1 MKNLLFSCSLIIVL
15 FACVGEAEKAVE
27 SIGSLNVVSDESYA
41 ESKTRLNKILEAS
54 PDSISALLE
63 SASLALD
70 NYDYALAYSNA
81 ARAFRLDSSSNRARM
96 MYALSIINQGN
107 RTVSDISR
115 AQSYLQSVV
124 QKESQNV
131 KAMVGLANTYAL
143 QQDFDEARIWINKAL
158 QQAPKFFDAH
168 VLKGSMYK
176 VLSAALNGEDGSQKL
191 SQIYMDSAINTYA
204 RVSQY
209 YPDRPEIYIELGIL
223 LQQMNNPRCMDHFL
237 SAVQLEP
244 GNIDYK
250 YALAYAYGLFGKE
263 RMAMQVYKEMQEL
276 DSLYSEAYCQ
286 MGQIYQKKYGEL
298 DSALNMY
305 REVVAIDP
313 SHIDAYVNMGVIYAE
328 KKAYTRA
335 LKSYSKALSILPE
348 DRGPFMPLSTFIE
361 NQNLAREYAAE
372 IKGKL

>member
-1 MKNLLFSCSLIIVL
+1 MKNLLFVCSMISVL
-15 FACVGEAEKAVE
+15 FACGDVEEAALKSTDTLVAVP
-27 SIGSLNVVSDESYA
+27 NESYA
-41 ESKTRLNKILEAS
+41 ESRIRLNQTLEAS
-54 PDSISALLE
+54 PNNLKSLLE
-63 SASLALD
+63 SASLALEH
-70 NYDYALAYSNA
+70 YDYALAYSDA
-81 ARAFRLDSSSNRARM
+81 AKAFRIDSTSNRARM
-96 MYALSIINQGN
+96 MYALAIINQGN

-115 AQSYLQSVV
+115 AQRYLQIVV
-124 QKESQNV
+124 RNEAQNA

-143 QQDFDEARIWINKAL
+143 QQDFDEARIWIDNAL
-158 QQAPKFFDAH
+158 DQSPKFFDAH

-176 VLSAALNGEDGSQKL
+176 VLSAALNGEDGSQSL
-191 SQIYMDSAINTYA
+191 SRAYMDSAINTYS

-209 YPDRPEIYIELGIL
+209 YPDKPEIYIELGIL
-223 LQQMNNPRCMDHFL
+223 FQQLNNERCVDHFY

-244 GNIDYK
+244 KNIDYK
-250 YALAYAYGLFGKE
+250 YALAYAYGLFGQE
-263 RMAMQVYKEMQEL
+263 RLAMHVYEEMQEL

-313 SHIDAYVNMGVIYAE
+313 NHIDAYVNMGVIYAE

-348 DRGPFMPLSTFIE
+348 DRGTFMPLSTFVE
-361 NQNLAREYAAE
+361 NQNLAREYADE
-372 IKGKL
+372 IKDKL

>member
-1 MKNLLFSCSLIIVL
+1 MKNLLFVCFITSLL
-15 FACVGEAEKAVE
+15 FACGGEEQITIKRKVA
-27 SIGSLNVVSDESYA
+27 SDSVSNESYA
-41 ESKTRLNKILEAS
+41 ESRIRLNQTLEAA
-54 PDSISALLE
+54 PNNFEALLE
-63 SASLALD
+63 SATLALEH
-70 NYDYALAYSNA
+70 YDYALAYSDA
-81 ARAFRLDSSSNRARM
+81 AKAFRIDSSSNRARM

-107 RTVSDISR
+107 RTVADISR
-115 AQSYLQSVV
+115 AQNYLQIVV
-124 QKESQNV
+124 NNDPKNS

-143 QQDFDEARIWINKAL
+143 QQDFDQARLWIDKSL
-158 QQAPKFFDAH
+158 KEAPKFFDAH
-168 VLKGSMYK
+168 VLQGSIYK
-176 VLSAALNGEDGSQKL
+176 VLSAALSGEDGSQVL
-191 SQIYMDSAINTYA
+191 SQAYMDSAINTYA

-223 LQQMNNPRCMDHFL
+223 FQQSNNQRCVDHFY

-244 GNIDYK
+244 ENIDYK
-250 YALAYAYGLFGKE
+250 YALAYAYGLFGQE
-263 RMAMQVYKEMQEL
+263 RLAMQVYDEMQEI

-313 SHIDAYVNMGVIYAE
+313 SHIDAYVNMGVIYA
-328 KKAYTRA
+328 KKRDYTRA

-361 NQNLAREYAAE
+361 NQNLAREYADE
-372 IKGKL
+372 IKDKL

>member
-1 MKNLLFSCSLIIVL
+1 MKNFLFVCLLICFL
-15 FACVGEAEKAVE
+15 FACGDVEQTALKSTNTLVAEP
-27 SIGSLNVVSDESYA
+27 NESYA
-41 ESKTRLNKILEAS
+41 ESRMRLNQILEAS
-54 PDSISALLE
+54 PDSLQALLE
-63 SASLALD
+63 SASLALEH
-70 NYDYALAYSNA
+70 YDYALAYADA
-81 ARAFRLDSSSNRARM
+81 ARAFRLDSSSNAARM

-115 AQSYLQSVV
+115 AQGYLQMVV
-124 QKESQNV
+124 QNEGKNA

-143 QQDFDEARIWINKAL
+143 QQDFDEARVWIDKAL
-158 QQAPKFFDAH
+158 DQSPKFFDAH

-176 VLSAALNGEDGSQKL
+176 VLSAALNGEDGSQPL
-191 SQIYMDSAINTYA
+191 SRAYMDSAINTYS

-209 YPDRPEIYIELGIL
+209 YPDKPEIYIELGIL
-223 LQQMNNPRCMDHFL
+223 FQQLNNERCVDQFY

-244 GNIDYK
+244 ENIDYK
-250 YALAYAYGLFGKE
+250 YALAYAYGLFGQE
-263 RMAMQVYKEMQEL
+263 RLAMKVYGEMQEL

-305 REVVAIDP
+305 REVVSIDP

-361 NQNLAREYAAE
+361 NQNLAREYADE
-372 IKGKL
+372 IKDKL

>member
-1 MKNLLFSCSLIIVL
+1 MISVL
-15 FACVGEAEKAVE
+15 FACGDVEEAALKSTDTLVAVP
-27 SIGSLNVVSDESYA
+27 NESYA
-41 ESKTRLNKILEAS
+41 ESRTRLNQTLEAS
-54 PDSISALLE
+54 PNNVKSLLE
-63 SASLALD
+63 SASLALEH
-70 NYDYALAYSNA
+70 YDYALAYSDA
-81 ARAFRLDSSSNRARM
+81 AKAFRLDSTSNRARM
-96 MYALSIINQGN
+96 MYALAIINQGN

-115 AQSYLQSVV
+115 AQRYLQIVV
-124 QKESQNV
+124 QNEVQNA

-143 QQDFDEARIWINKAL
+143 QQDFDEARIWIDNAL
-158 QQAPKFFDAH
+158 DQSPKFFDAH

-176 VLSAALNGEDGSQKL
+176 VLSAALNGEDGSQSL
-191 SQIYMDSAINTYA
+191 SRAYMDSAINTYS

-209 YPDRPEIYIELGIL
+209 YPDKPEIYIELGIL
-223 LQQMNNPRCMDHFL
+223 FQQLNNERCVDHFY

-244 GNIDYK
+244 KNIDYK
-250 YALAYAYGLFGKE
+250 YALAYAYGLFGQE
-263 RMAMQVYKEMQEL
+263 RLAMHVYEEMQEL

-313 SHIDAYVNMGVIYAE
+313 NHIDAYVNMGVIYAE

-348 DRGPFMPLSTFIE
+348 DRGPFMSLSTFVE
-361 NQNLAREYAAE
+361 NQNLAREYADE
-372 IKGKL
+372 IKDKL

>member
-1 MKNLLFSCSLIIVL
+1 MKNFLFVCSLICFL
-15 FACVGEAEKAVE
+15 FACGDIEQTALKSTNTLAAEP
-27 SIGSLNVVSDESYA
+27 NESYA
-41 ESKTRLNKILEAS
+41 ESRMRLNQILEAS
-54 PDSISALLE
+54 PDSLQALLE
-63 SASLALD
+63 STSLALEH
-70 NYDYALAYSNA
+70 YDYALAYADA
-81 ARAFRLDSSSNRARM
+81 ARAFRLDSSSSAARM

-115 AQSYLQSVV
+115 AQGYLQMVV
-124 QKESQNV
+124 QNEGKNA

-143 QQDFDEARIWINKAL
+143 QQDFDEARVWIDKAL
-158 QQAPKFFDAH
+158 DQSPKFFDAH

-176 VLSAALNGEDGSQKL
+176 VLSAALNGEDGSQPF
-191 SQIYMDSAINTYA
+191 SRAYMDSAINTYS

-209 YPDRPEIYIELGIL
+209 YPDKPEIYIELGIL
-223 LQQMNNPRCMDHFL
+223 FQQLNNERCIDQFY

-244 GNIDYK
+244 ENIDYK
-250 YALAYAYGLFGKE
+250 YALAYAYGLFGQE
-263 RMAMQVYKEMQEL
+263 RLAMKVYGEMQEL

-305 REVVAIDP
+305 REVVSIDP

-348 DRGPFMPLSTFIE
+348 DRGLFMPLSTFIE
-361 NQNLAREYAAE
+361 NQNLAREYADE
-372 IKGKL
+372 IKDKL

>member
-1 MKNLLFSCSLIIVL
+1 MKNFLFVCSLICFLFSC
-15 FACVGEAEKAVE
+15 GDVE
-27 SIGSLNVVSDESYA
+27 QTALKSTNTLVEEPNESYA
-41 ESKTRLNKILEAS
+41 ESRMRLNQILEAS
-54 PDSISALLE
+54 PDSLQALLE
-63 SASLALD
+63 SASLALEH
-70 NYDYALAYSNA
+70 YDYALAYADA
-81 ARAFRLDSSSNRARM
+81 ARAFRLDSSSNAARM

-115 AQSYLQSVV
+115 AQDYLQMVV
-124 QKESQNV
+124 QNEGKNA

-143 QQDFDEARIWINKAL
+143 QQDFDEARVWIDKAL
-158 QQAPKFFDAH
+158 DQSPKFFDAH

-176 VLSAALNGEDGSQKL
+176 VLSAALNGEDGSQPL
-191 SQIYMDSAINTYA
+191 SRAYMDSAINTYS

-209 YPDRPEIYIELGIL
+209 YPDKPEIYIELGIL
-223 LQQMNNPRCMDHFL
+223 FQQLNNERCVDQFY

-244 GNIDYK
+244 ENIDYK
-250 YALAYAYGLFGKE
+250 YALAYAYGLFGQE
-263 RMAMQVYKEMQEL
+263 RLAMKVYGEMQEL

-305 REVVAIDP
+305 REVVSIDP

-335 LKSYSKALSILPE
+335 LKSYSQALSILPE

-361 NQNLAREYAAE
+361 NQNLAREYADE
-372 IKGKL
+372 IKDKL

>member
-1 MKNLLFSCSLIIVL
+1 MKNLLFVCSMISVL
-15 FACVGEAEKAVE
+15 FACGDVEEAALKSTDTLVAVP
-27 SIGSLNVVSDESYA
+27 NESYA
-41 ESKTRLNKILEAS
+41 ESRIRLNQTLEAS
-54 PDSISALLE
+54 PNNVKSLLE
-63 SASLALD
+63 SASLALEH
-70 NYDYALAYSNA
+70 YDYALAYSDA
-81 ARAFRLDSSSNRARM
+81 AKAFRIDSTSNRARM
-96 MYALSIINQGN
+96 MYALAIINQGN

-115 AQSYLQSVV
+115 AQRYLQIVV
-124 QKESQNV
+124 QNEAQNA

-143 QQDFDEARIWINKAL
+143 QQDFDEARIWIDNAL
-158 QQAPKFFDAH
+158 DQSPKFFDAH

-176 VLSAALNGEDGSQKL
+176 VLSAALNGEDGSQSL
-191 SQIYMDSAINTYA
+191 SRAYMDSAINTYS

-209 YPDRPEIYIELGIL
+209 YPDKPEIYIELGIL
-223 LQQMNNPRCMDHFL
+223 FQQLNNERCVDHFY

-244 GNIDYK
+244 KNIDYK
-250 YALAYAYGLFGKE
+250 YALAYAYGLFGQE
-263 RMAMQVYKEMQEL
+263 RLAMQVYEEMQEL

-313 SHIDAYVNMGVIYAE
+313 NHIDAYVNMGVIYAE

-348 DRGPFMPLSTFIE
+348 DRGPFMPLSTFVE
-361 NQNLAREYAAE
+361 NQNLAREYADE
-372 IKGKL
+372 IKDKL

>member
-1 MKNLLFSCSLIIVL
+1 MKNFLFVCSLICFL
-15 FACVGEAEKAVE
+15 FACGDVEQTALKSTNTLVAEP
-27 SIGSLNVVSDESYA
+27 NESYA
-41 ESKTRLNKILEAS
+41 ESRMRLNQILEAS
-54 PDSISALLE
+54 PDSLQALLE
-63 SASLALD
+63 SASLALEH
-70 NYDYALAYSNA
+70 YDYALAYADA
-81 ARAFRLDSSSNRARM
+81 ARAFRLDSSSNAARM

-115 AQSYLQSVV
+115 AQDYLQMVV
-124 QKESQNV
+124 QNEGKNA

-143 QQDFDEARIWINKAL
+143 QQDFDEARVWIDKAL
-158 QQAPKFFDAH
+158 DQSPKFFDAH

-176 VLSAALNGEDGSQKL
+176 VLSAALNGEDGSQPL
-191 SQIYMDSAINTYA
+191 SRAYMDSAINTYS

-209 YPDRPEIYIELGIL
+209 YPDKPEIYIELGIL
-223 LQQMNNPRCMDHFL
+223 FQQLNNERCVDQFY

-244 GNIDYK
+244 ENIDYK
-250 YALAYAYGLFGKE
+250 YALAYAYGLFGQE
-263 RMAMQVYKEMQEL
+263 RLAMKVYGEMQEL

-305 REVVAIDP
+305 REVVSIDP

-348 DRGPFMPLSTFIE
+348 DRGLFMPLSTFIE
-361 NQNLAREYAAE
+361 NQNLAREYADE
-372 IKGKL
+372 IKDKL